1 MSKLIFIFLDGV
13 GIGLS
18 AKNNPFFVAGA
29 DYLCFHE
36 NGLVLPDGT
45 PIKAIDARLGVE
57 GMPMSATG
65 QTTLFTGINIPR
77 IFNQHKDSYPDRLM
91 RKIIKES
98 NMFTRLKKNRLNVRF
113 LNAYPECA
121 HLFTPEHARILDD
134 GEFQFSAAF
143 KFHSRNS
150 LSVTTCM
157 LLSSFTIPFGEKDIL
172 REKALYHDYS
182 NQSLLDRGLN
192 LPVFSP
198 EKAAE
203 VAFNTSQDY
212 DLILYEFFQTD
223 MYGHGFELD
232 QCLELIHNLNRFVK
246 KLISYLDKEKN
257 TLLITSD
264 HGNLEDMLTP
274 LHTLNPVPLLTWGH
288 RSQELRKNIKNLTD
302 VTPAVINFFIE
313 NPDNEA
319 SKIKA

>member
-18 AKNNPFFVAGA
+18 ANTNPFFVAGA

-36 NGLVLPDGT
+36 NGLALPDGT

-65 QTTLFTGINIPR
+65 QTSLFTGINAPR

-91 RKIIKES
+91 RKIIKE
-98 NMFTRLKKNRLNVRF
+98 NNIFTQLKKNHLKAQF

-121 HLFTPEHARILDD
+121 HLFTPQHARILDD
-134 GEFQFSAAF
+134 GEFQFSSTF

-157 LLSSFTIPFGEKDIL
+157 LLSSFTTPFDENDIL

-182 NQSLLDRGLN
+182 NQSLLERGLN

-203 VAFNTSQDY
+203 IMFKTSRDY
-212 DLILYEFFQTD
+212 DLLLYEFFQTD
-223 MYGHGFELD
+223 MYGHGFELG
-232 QCLELIHNLNRFVK
+232 QCVELIHNLNRLVK
-246 KLISYLDKEKN
+246 RLISYLDKEKN

-274 LHTLNPVPLLTWGH
+274 LHTLNPVPLITWG
-288 RSQELRKNIKNLTD
+288 RKSQELRENIKNLTE
-302 VTPAVINFFIE
+302 VTPAVIDLFSE
-313 NPDNEA
+313 NSNN
-319 SKIKA
+319 